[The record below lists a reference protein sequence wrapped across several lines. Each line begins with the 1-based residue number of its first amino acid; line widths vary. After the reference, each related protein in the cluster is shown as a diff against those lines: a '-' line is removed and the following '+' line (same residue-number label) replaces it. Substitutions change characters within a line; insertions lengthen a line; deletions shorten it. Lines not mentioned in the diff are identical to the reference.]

1 MNTLQAIRLWQQRSV
16 RRTCAVFVAVW
27 INLAFQACAMGAM
40 PDDDC
45 PHCPPGMHDSEMP
58 MESMV
63 PMVPMDC
70 IVIDSID
77 EPSLV
82 GPASKSDSGVKGLEL
97 AVHGSSSAVPALLTH
112 DITPHRYK
120 SVHYVHG
127 PPLNVLYCVYLK

>member
-1 MNTLQAIRLWQQRSV
+1 MITLQAIRHWQQRSV
-16 RRTCAVFVAVW
+16 RRTCAVLVAVW

-58 MESMV
+58 MDSMA

-70 IVIDSID
+70 GVIDSID
-77 EPSLV
+77 EPNLV
-82 GPASKSDSGVKGLEL
+82 GPASKSDSEVGGLEL
-97 AVHGSSSAVPALLTH
+97 AVLGSWSATPTPHSH
-112 DITPHRYK
+112 DIRSHRYK
-120 SVHYVHG
+120 SVHSVHG